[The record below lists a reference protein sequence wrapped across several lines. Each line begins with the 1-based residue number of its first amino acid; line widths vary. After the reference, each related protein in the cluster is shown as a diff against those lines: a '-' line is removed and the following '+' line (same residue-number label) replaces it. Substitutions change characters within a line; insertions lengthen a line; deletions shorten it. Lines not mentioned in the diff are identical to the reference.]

1 MPAVCAVPAGS
12 QSSGCCRIDS
22 QADNVMRSKLIKASH
37 FSETFFILLM
47 AFEKPELLFSFLSFS
62 AEKSVWKHMTPYYH
76 FQRHEKIENMLK
88 HDFSF
93 YTSLTKT

>member
-1 MPAVCAVPAGS
+1 
-12 QSSGCCRIDS
+12 
-22 QADNVMRSKLIKASH
+22 
-37 FSETFFILLM
+37 M